1 MQVCATIWYQWPQ
14 EIYKGDKISAGNN
27 RYIAHFIINNKD
39 RNIKWYID
47 AKFSIH
53 KDMRS
58 NTRSFTT
65 IGRVVDF
72 DKQRKQ
78 KLNPKG
84 LTEAKL
90 VCVDDVL
97 TQVSCTRYLL
107 ETEGYKIYDNI
118 VYKYNQ
124 RYIKLDIIRR
134 KSISKQTRH
143 IIIRYYFITDQFDT

>member
-1 MQVCATIWYQWPQ
+1 
-14 EIYKGDKISAGNN
+14 
-27 RYIAHFIINNKD
+27 
-39 RNIKWYID
+39 
-47 AKFSIH
+47 
-53 KDMRS
+53 MRS